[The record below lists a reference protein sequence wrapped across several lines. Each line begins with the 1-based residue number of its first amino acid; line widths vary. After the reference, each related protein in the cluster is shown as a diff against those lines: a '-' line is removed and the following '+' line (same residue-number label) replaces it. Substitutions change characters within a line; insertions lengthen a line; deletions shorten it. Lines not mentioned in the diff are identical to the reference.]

1 MQTFF
6 HLNEIPQDF
15 GSTIVAIGNFDGVH
29 RGHQFVLAQVL
40 KQARAIGARAVALTF
55 DPHPV
60 RVVRPE
66 HSFKLVTPLESK
78 LELLSKTGIDAVIV
92 LPFTQ
97 AFSEMAADA
106 FAAGVLANGLH
117 AVEVHEGDNF
127 RFGRGA
133 TAGTTELAEFGRSL
147 GFKVVVYPA
156 QHTHRMVISS
166 SAVRRLIAA
175 GDMRH
180 TRWLLGRSFSVD
192 APPASGRGI
201 GTKLTVP
208 TINLAPYAEL
218 LPAHGVYI
226 TQLDIDGRC
235 FNAVTNVGNRPTFGE
250 DSFAVESYLL
260 NFEPVELR
268 SERNLRLHFLSRL
281 REERKW
287 PNPEAL
293 RMQIM
298 KDVSIAQHYFRH
310 LSRVSGR

>member
-6 HLNEIPQDF
+6 HLNEIPQAF

-106 FAAGVLANGLH
+106 FAADVLANGLH
-117 AVEVHEGDNF
+117 AVEVHEGDTF

-147 GFKVVVYPA
+147 GF
-156 QHTHRMVISS
+156 QG
-166 SAVRRLIAA
+166 RRLPRTTHAWHGDFKQRCSQINCCRRYAPHTLAA
-175 GDMRH
+175 G
-180 TRWLLGRSFSVD
+180 
-192 APPASGRGI
+192 P
-201 GTKLTVP
+201 
-208 TINLAPYAEL
+208 
-218 LPAHGVYI
+218 
-226 TQLDIDGRC
+226 
-235 FNAVTNVGNRPTFGE
+235 
-250 DSFAVESYLL
+250 
-260 NFEPVELR
+260 
-268 SERNLRLHFLSRL
+268 
-281 REERKW
+281 
-287 PNPEAL
+287 
-293 RMQIM
+293 
-298 KDVSIAQHYFRH
+298 
-310 LSRVSGR
+310 